1 MDILGILAIF
11 ITPFMAG
18 YMMKEITRQKE
29 TSQIETYL
37 IGFFFLFLLQGII
50 FTGSVFTGK
59 DFTFACLC
67 MRYALTIIYIIAIV
81 IMIVRSIPS
90 INKTKRMQK
99 MKKSEII
106 LTCTMIVVFLLLLLR
121 VLLIDDCLRPD
132 IISETVRT
140 TISTGTMFKYHPLTG
155 QVLEIGLI
163 NSKKI
168 ITLPLY
174 YAFWSTFTGLEP
186 NFLLYVVITIQTI
199 TMTFFA
205 SILLMKTIFRNYK
218 EKALSFLII
227 LGLLIL
233 SGDYFAGAVSTRLLW
248 NGYSGDVIC
257 AVTMIPYL
265 LYCVLK
271 YCQTMKNQDKMT
283 LWGKMSYPNK
293 IFLCLI
299 SSIFMTAIAT
309 GLLFLIIVMVLAILC
324 CILVSIREGKK
335 CRK

>member
-1 MDILGILAIF
+1 MDIFGVLAIF

-18 YMMKEITRQKE
+18 YMMKEITRQRE
-29 TSQIETYL
+29 ASQIETYL
-37 IGFFFLFLLQGII
+37 IGFFFLFLIQGVI

-67 MRYALTIIYIIAIV
+67 MRYALTIIYVIAVIIMGI
-81 IMIVRSIPS
+81 RLLPS
-90 INKTKRMQK
+90 FKKIKKVQK
-99 MKKSEII
+99 MKKSE
-106 LTCTMIVVFLLLLLR
+106 LTLACTMIVVFLLLLLR
-121 VLLIDDCLRPD
+121 VLLIDECLRLD

-140 TISTGTMFKYHPLTG
+140 TISTGTMFTYHPLTG
-155 QVLEIGLI
+155 QAFEYGMIA
-163 NSKKI
+163 SKKI

-174 YAFWSTFTGLEP
+174 YAFWSSFTGLEP
-186 NFLLYVVITIQTI
+186 NFLLYVVITIQTM

-205 SILLMKTIFRNYK
+205 SILLMKIIFRNYK

-233 SGDYFAGAVSTRLLW
+233 SGDYFAGAISTRLLW

-265 LYCVLK
+265 LYCILK

-283 LWGKMSYPNK
+283 LWGKIGYLNK
-293 IFLCLI
+293 IFLCLV

-309 GLLFLIIVMVLAILC
+309 GFLFLLIVMVLAILC